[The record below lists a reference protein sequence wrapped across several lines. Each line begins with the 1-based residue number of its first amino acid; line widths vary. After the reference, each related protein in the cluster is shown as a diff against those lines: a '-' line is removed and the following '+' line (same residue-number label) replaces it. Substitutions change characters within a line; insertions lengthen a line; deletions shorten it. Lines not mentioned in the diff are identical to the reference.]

1 MFRKLTV
8 LNGQTLEDIAIQA
21 YGSIDG
27 VGKIVQDN
35 SGLSWDSELSTGQII
50 FIEKDYY
57 INKDVFN
64 YLKARDIKPATGSEY
79 VLLIQTGDFNNDFN
93 QDFS

>member
-57 INKDVFN
+57 INKDVVN

>member
-35 SGLSWDSELSTGQII
+35 SDLSWDSELSTGQII

-57 INKDVFN
+57 INKDVVN